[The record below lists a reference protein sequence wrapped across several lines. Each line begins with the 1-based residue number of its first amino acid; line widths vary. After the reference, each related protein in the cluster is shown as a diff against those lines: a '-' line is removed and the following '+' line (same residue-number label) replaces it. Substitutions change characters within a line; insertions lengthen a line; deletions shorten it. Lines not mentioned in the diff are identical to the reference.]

1 MKQLLVLLLCL
12 AGLLARAQAGAT
24 YSRTLLAGGLV
35 REYRLYVPPSYR
47 PGHPAPVLLN
57 LHGYGSD
64 NRSQESATN
73 FNAIA
78 DTAGFLLVCPN
89 GSVEPGTGYRFWNAW
104 KASSPDDVAF
114 LNTLLDTLGRRY
126 TLDPERLYC
135 AGYSNGGFMSYEL
148 ACHLGSRIATVA
160 SVAGSISIYNFGDCA
175 PTHPTP
181 VLEIHGT
188 GDTNVVYTGG
198 SWFEPVP
205 TVLAYWVQA
214 NGCAMPPSTTALPDL
229 DPGDQSTVEH
239 VVWRGS
245 QAGAVV
251 EHFRVLNGGHTWP
264 GGPPSATDVVN
275 RDISASREVWR
286 FLRRYRLSQLAL
298 AAAPA
303 AAASGQPQAYPNP
316 ARGSVRFALP
326 LGQAAR
332 ASIVLYS
339 LVGARRAEVLPETT
353 LAAGGHDVAFS
364 VAGWPAGLYAYV
376 VKIGLRTYT
385 GKLAIE

>member
-1 MKQLLVLLLCL
+1 MKQLLGLLLCL
-12 AGLLARAQAGAT
+12 AGSLPGWGQAGAT

-47 PGHPAPVLLN
+47 PGHAAPVLLN

-73 FNAIA
+73 FAALA

-89 GSVEPGTGYRFWNAW
+89 GSIEPGTGYRFWNAW

-114 LNTLLDTLGRRY
+114 LGTLLDTLARRY

-135 AGYSNGGFMSYEL
+135 TGYSNGGFMSYEL
-148 ACHLGSRIATVA
+148 ACHLGTRIAAVA
-160 SVAGSISIYNFGDCA
+160 SVAGSISIYNFGGCA

-214 NGCAMPPSTTALPDL
+214 NGCVPTPTTTALPDL
-229 DPGDQSTVEH
+229 DTADQSTVEH
-239 VVWRGS
+239 LVWRGS
-245 QAGAVV
+245 RAGAVV

-275 RDISASREVWR
+275 RDISASVEVWR
-286 FLRRYRLSQLAL
+286 FLRRYRLGQLAL

-303 AAASGQPQAYPNP
+303 APAVALRVYPNP
-316 ARGSVRFALP
+316 APGAGCVRLSGPVGLRPEQVRAFDALGRAMP
-326 LGQAAR
+326 VPATAEASGAVALDVSAWPPGLYVLRVGGQA
-332 ASIVLYS
+332 LQ
-339 LVGARRAEVLPETT
+339 LL
-353 LAAGGHDVAFS
+353 
-364 VAGWPAGLYAYV
+364 
-376 VKIGLRTYT
+376 K
-385 GKLAIE
+385 